1 MVGSNLFSAIFLAPF
16 TPFRAYL
23 LDVLILDVVL
33 GTLLCRVIVY
43 SFTPNDIVLLLVRAF
58 PSYIAFFT
66 FALSYTGGE
75 LSPLLVFGRVL
86 LALASVHIS
95 VPEV

>member
-1 MVGSNLFSAIFLAPF
+1 MVGSNLFSAIFLALF
-16 TPFRAYL
+16 TRFRAYL

-33 GTLLCRVIVY
+33 STLLCRVIVY
-43 SFTPNDIVLLLVRAF
+43 SLTPNDIVLLLVRAF
-58 PSYIAFFT
+58 LSYIASFT
-66 FALSYTGGE
+66 FASSYTGGE